1 MNDVQNLIPELHMKV
16 ETALREFFCEDIDL
30 LCLKANERSI
40 THKLVEHLQRQ
51 FKCLEVD
58 CEYNR
63 RRNRTKKLPDAPETT
78 QTTRP
83 KQRPVYPD
91 IVVHQRGFDE
101 NNQLVIEVKKS
112 NRGNASRDKGKL
124 REFTKPGGDY
134 KYRLGLFLKF
144 DVGDQSGLKHAECYQ
159 DGEIQTCCRCKRL
172 KKVFCPSAIKARM
185 NDTDKSC
192 VFED

>member
-1 MNDVQNLIPELHMKV
+1 MTKYTTAGLHTKAGN
-16 ETALREFFCEDIDL
+16 ALREFFRKDKNL

-40 THKLVEHLQRQ
+40 THKLAEHLQRQ
-51 FKCLEVD
+51 FKYLEVD

-78 QTTRP
+78 QTIRP
-83 KQRPVYPD
+83 KQKPVYPD
-91 IVVHQRGFDE
+91 IVVHQRGFDD

-112 NRGNASRDKGKL
+112 NRGNASRDKDKL

-144 DVGDQSGLKHAECYQ
+144 GVGDQSGLKHAECYK
-159 DGEIQTCCRCKRL
+159 DGEKKESCCCCGSLVEKFGSSR
-172 KKVFCPSAIKARM
+172 
-185 NDTDKSC
+185 
-192 VFED
+192 